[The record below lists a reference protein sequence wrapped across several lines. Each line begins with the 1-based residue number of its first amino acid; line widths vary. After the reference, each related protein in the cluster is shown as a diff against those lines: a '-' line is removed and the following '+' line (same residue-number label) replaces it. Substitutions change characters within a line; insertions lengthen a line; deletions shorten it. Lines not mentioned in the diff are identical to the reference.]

1 MTQTEFE
8 FDPPPEATGQPPY
21 PRPGFSLW
29 DSGEDLMDGAETAD
43 FVDVDC
49 TDGYRS
55 DG

>member
-29 DSGEDLMDGAETAD
+29 DSGEDPTAD